1 MFKEIFLR
9 TFPGFLIIR
18 DSNYRIIFINDNLK
32 NLIKSYMQDN
42 PLGMTNI
49 EIAKKLLIIL
59 LNFYGFSQYSIRLG
73 KKLSL

>member
-32 NLIKSYMQDN
+32 NLIKSYMKDN
-42 PLGMTNI
+42 TIEMTN
-49 EIAKKLLIIL
+49 L
-59 LNFYGFSQYSIRLG
+59 
-73 KKLSL
+73 

>member
-49 EIAKKLLIIL
+49 EIAKKNLH
-59 LNFYGFSQYSIRLG
+59 NYYGQWYNKTLWR
-73 KKLSL
+73 K

>member
-59 LNFYGFSQYSIRLG
+59 LNFLRILTIFN
-73 KKLSL
+73 

>member
-49 EIAKKLLIIL
+49 E
-59 LNFYGFSQYSIRLG
+59 NS
-73 KKLSL
+73 